1 MNRKLAGALTGILLL
16 LTLPHLLKAQE
27 QFVSTQARLLT
38 RFPFKMLTGG
48 IIIIQ
53 ATLDD
58 YKDSLNFVLDTGS
71 GGISLD
77 SATVS
82 YFNLKTTPS
91 MRTIRGIA
99 GMRTV
104 DFAYNHALRIPG
116 LKIDSLDFHINDYD
130 LLTSVYGMKIDGI
143 VGYAFFKRFI
153 VSINYD
159 KFEIEVYT
167 PGSFVYKRGGFF
179 LRPTFTNLP
188 MQNIGIKD
196 SKAILARFYM
206 DTGAGLC
213 MLFSQEFA
221 DDSNFISKRRKL
233 YPTQA
238 EGLGGKKNMLLTVT
252 KEVKVGPYRFR
263 KVPVYIFDDEYNVTN
278 YPVLG
283 GLIGNDLLRRFN
295 VIFNYPEQL
304 CHLTPN
310 DHFNDQ
316 FDYSYTGLGMYVID
330 GHIKVVDII
339 KDSPAD
345 KAGFKP
351 DDIIISVGSNL
362 SNDIQVYKSLLQN
375 SRTKQQIV
383 VMRNGQPVLLHLNI
397 KSILQ
402 R

>member
-188 MQNIGIKD
+188 MQNIAIKD